1 MTAKKKQAS
10 KKIKVPRAKTK
21 GKTGFP
27 ISLQSIVGVVFA
39 IGASSAGFP
48 SLAVLLGLASAISML
63 IDIHNS

>member
-1 MTAKKKQAS
+1 MPTKKKQSS

-27 ISLQSIVGVVFA
+27 LSLQSIVGVVFA

-48 SLAVLLGLASAISML
+48 ALAVLLGVASVISML